1 MLKRASVLLSVVV
14 VLAMLATQFGV
25 AFAVSPAADEPVK
38 ELTIIFAQWDPA
50 NYLQQLC
57 DEYTKES
64 GVKIKVVQ
72 EPWSS
77 YGDRVFAEFAA
88 KGTAYDMV
96 VSDSQWMG
104 QGAMQGHYMELT
116 DIFNTELNGKA
127 FLPSLVSSYAEY
139 PPGSGRYWSVPT
151 EGDAMIWAYRKDLF
165 EDPAEKTAFK
175 AKYGYD
181 LAVPDTWDQLKDI
194 AAFFTRPDKNF
205 YGLGIQVSKDYDCL
219 CMGIENVFFS
229 YGAAWGDYKTNKA
242 EGIVNSPQAVKAIEF
257 YKSLRQYMPPGSG
270 NMCWQ
275 EINDAFVTG
284 QVAMALNFVGW
295 MPGLVN
301 PAMSKYAAG
310 TSFFIQP
317 KGPTGE
323 RKVSLGGQALAVV
336 NYISDA
342 HKKASVDFL
351 KWFAKDENQVKWYKL
366 GGFTCNA
373 NVMKT
378 PEYLAYAP
386 FNKPFAD
393 SLALTSDFW
402 RVPPYAELLT
412 MVQTTLNSYVVGDQ
426 GTAQSTLDAIA
437 KASDKILKDA
447 GLQQ

>member
-1 MLKRASVLLSVVV
+1 MLKRACVLLVILS
-14 VLAMLATQFGV
+14 LLATQIGP
-25 AFAVSPAADEPVK
+25 AFAQGEEVK

-72 EPWSS
+72 EPWGT

-88 KGTAYDMV
+88 KGTSYDMV

-104 QGAMQGHYMELT
+104 QGAMQGHYVELT
-116 DIFNTELNGKA
+116 DIYMEELNGKSMV
-127 FLPSLVSSYAEY
+127 PSLTTSYAEY
-139 PPGSGRYWSVPT
+139 PPGSKRYWSLPT
-151 EGDAMIWAYRKDLF
+151 EGDTMVWAYRKDLF
-165 EDPAEKTAFK
+165 ENADEKAAFK

-194 AAFFTRPDKNF
+194 AEFFTRPDKNF
-205 YGLGIQVSKDYDCL
+205 YGLGVQVSKDYDCIL
-219 CMGIENVFFS
+219 MGIENVFFS
-229 YGAAWGDYKTNKA
+229 YGAAWGDYEKNVA
-242 EGIVNSPQAVKAIEF
+242 EGVVNSPQAVQALEF
-257 YKSLRQYMPPGSG
+257 FKGLRAYMPPGSG

-284 QVAMALNFVGW
+284 QIAMALNFVAW
-295 MPGLVN
+295 FPGLIN
-301 PAMSKYAAG
+301 PAMNKYAEG
-310 TSFFIQP
+310 TGFFIQP

-323 RKVSLGGQALAVV
+323 RKCSLGGQALAVV
-336 NYISDA
+336 SYISDA
-342 HKKASVDFL
+342 RKKAAIDFL
-351 KWFAKDENQVKWYKL
+351 KWFGKDETQVKWYQL

-378 PEYLAYAP
+378 EEYLNYAP
-386 FNKPFAD
+386 FNAPFAQ
-393 SLALTSDFW
+393 SLALASDFW

-412 MVQTTLNSYVVGDQ
+412 MVQRNLNNYVVGEV
-426 GTAQSTLDAIA
+426 GTAKETLDTIA
-437 KASDKILKDA
+437 MESDKILKEA

>member
-1 MLKRASVLLSVVV
+1 
-14 VLAMLATQFGV
+14 MLATQFGP
-25 AFAVSPAADEPVK
+25 AFATSPAAEEPVK

-104 QGAMQGHYMELT
+104 AGATQGHYVELT
-116 DIFNTELNGKA
+116 KIFNSELNGQS
-127 FLPSLVSSYAEY
+127 FLPSLVTSYAEY
-139 PPGSGRYWSVPT
+139 PAGSLRYWSVPT

-165 EDPAEKTAFK
+165 EDPKEKEAFK
-175 AKYGYD
+175 AKYGYE
-181 LAVPDTWDQLKDI
+181 LAVPETWDQLKDI
-194 AAFFTRPDKNF
+194 AEFFTRPDKNF
-205 YGLGIQVSKDYDCL
+205 YGLGIQVSKDYDCVT
-219 CMGIENVFFS
+219 MASENVLFS
-229 YGAAWGDYKTNKA
+229 YGGGWGDYKTNVA
-242 EGIVNSPQAVKAIEF
+242 EGVANSPESVKAIEF
-257 YKSLRQYMPPGSG
+257 FKGLRKYMPPGSG

-284 QVAMALNFVGW
+284 QVAMALNFVAW
-295 MPGLVN
+295 FPGLVN
-301 PAMSKYAAG
+301 PAMSKYANV
-310 TSFFIQP
+310 TDFFIQP

-336 NYISDA
+336 SYISDA
-342 HKKASVDFL
+342 HKKASIDFL
-351 KWFAKDENQVKWYKL
+351 KWFAKDENQVKWYQL

-378 PEYLAYAP
+378 PEYLNYAP
-386 FNKPFAD
+386 FNKAFAQ

-402 RVPPYAELLT
+402 RVPPYAALLT
-412 MVQTTLNSYVVGDQ
+412 LVQMNLNNFVVADQ
-426 GTAQSTLDAIA
+426 GTAQSTMDTIA
-437 KASDKILKDA
+437 KESDKILKEA